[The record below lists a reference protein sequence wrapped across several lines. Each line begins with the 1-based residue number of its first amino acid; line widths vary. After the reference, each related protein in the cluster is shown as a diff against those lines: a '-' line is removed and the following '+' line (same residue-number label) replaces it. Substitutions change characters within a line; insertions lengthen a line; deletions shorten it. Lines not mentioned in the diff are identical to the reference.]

1 MSEPYIEVSRK
12 NAAKVT
18 EATDPDVV
26 RILAEDLAA
35 WDTSGD
41 TESDTVEKM
50 PLETLDGAGD

>member
-26 RILAEDLAA
+26 RILAEELAA
-35 WDTSGD
+35 RDTSGD
-41 TESDTVEKM
+41 IELDSVEKV
-50 PLETLDGAGD
+50 PLEALDGAGD